1 MKYLGHLVL
10 CFFLLSS
17 AALAAPANED
27 SIKQLLA
34 VTKVRGTV
42 DGLKSQLKDM
52 MHKTVQQTL
61 KGKVPTMEQQA
72 AIENME
78 DKMLAVLQKELAW
91 EKLEP
96 NYVKLYQQAYS
107 EDEVNGMLAFY
118 RTPVGQAVVDKSPI
132 VMQQM
137 MLQMQEMQQR
147 LLPEIRRVQIEFL
160 SDLKALE
167 TKQ

>member
-1 MKYLGHLVL
+1 
-10 CFFLLSS
+10 
-17 AALAAPANED
+17 
-27 SIKQLLA
+27 LLA
-34 VTKVRGTV
+34 ITKVRGTV

-91 EKLEP
+91 ERLEP